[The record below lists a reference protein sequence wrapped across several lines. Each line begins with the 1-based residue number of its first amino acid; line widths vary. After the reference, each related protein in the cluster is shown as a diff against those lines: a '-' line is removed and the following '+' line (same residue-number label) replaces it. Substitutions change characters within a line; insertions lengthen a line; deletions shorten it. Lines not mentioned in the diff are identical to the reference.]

1 MSIDLMR
8 LAQAIRDQIDSFSD
22 QRLNDGDDVEREVE
36 YRCGVAKTANAMCV
50 ALRMDATA
58 FAAACGLYVSDGRD
72 SYSDCRPGELTWE
85 KPRVSDT
92 PIQRGFEY
100 EVRMAVSIPLAW
112 ATLLKQSAE
121 HHYDYK
127 CREAG
132 KSGVVKGL
140 FNTARGGEFPSTYA
154 VSWSNLDLITKV
166 AEQLHH
172 HTKDQALILAIRG
185 WLRTT
190 MDAIKRQHVACRALS
205 GSKEEVKT

>member
-1 MSIDLMR
+1 MSSM
-8 LAQAIRDQIDSFSD
+8 
-22 QRLNDGDDVEREVE
+22 
-36 YRCGVAKTANAMCV
+36 
-50 ALRMDATA
+50 
-58 FAAACGLYVSDGRD
+58 
-72 SYSDCRPGELTWE
+72 
-85 KPRVSDT
+85 

-100 EVRMAVSIPLAW
+100 EVRMAVSIPRAW

-132 KSGVVKGL
+132 ERGVVNGL
-140 FNTARGGEFPSTYA
+140 FNTAQDGEFPSTYA

-172 HTKDQALILAIRG
+172 HTKDQALISAIRG

-190 MDAIKRQHVACRALS
+190 MDAIERQRQACMDLPGSAERADA
-205 GSKEEVKT
+205 